1 MKLAFRK
8 MFSLILNYFES
19 SEGEFK
25 YRKSHRTILVVVGGL
40 FLVLSS
46 ISALAAVSESQ
57 FGTFIPIVVFF
68 TVGFV
73 CIVVGSLGNERAV
86 ATIWGSK

>member
-57 FGTFIPIVVFF
+57 FGTFIPIVVLF

-73 CIVVGSLGNERAV
+73 CIVVGGLGNERAV

>member
-1 MKLAFRK
+1 MKLTFRK